1 MIKLFPDQDDLA
13 DAIRGSMAKF
23 NRTLAVAPTGFGK
36 TILFSYITSRARER
50 GKRIGIFAHR
60 AELTAQIS
68 EALRRF
74 RVPHGIIGPGGR
86 APDLRHTVFVIS
98 AQTYARRVAQMPEF
112 DLGIVDE
119 AHHATS
125 GSTWGQCI
133 ARSPNAKWLGVTATP
148 ERLDGRG
155 LRETFENMVMGPS
168 TADLISMGRLSRYR
182 LFAPGGMDTSGV
194 HTLGGDFNRGEL
206 ADAADKPAITGNA
219 IEHYRKY
226 LDGAPTVA
234 FCVGIAHA
242 AHVAESFRDAG
253 YTAASIDGK
262 MHPDDRARIVRD
274 FKSGA
279 ISVLTSSDLIS
290 EGFDLPGMM
299 GAILLRPT
307 KSLSL
312 YLQQVGRALRT
323 APGKDAA
330 VILDHAGNSDADR
343 HGLPCQDREWSL
355 DGRAGGKQKGEVSTY
370 RECGVCFA
378 RVPMTRSECPECKTS
393 FPIRVREIEEVAGQL
408 GEVDVDARREEAK
421 KQVSPERRAQQKT
434 RTRDGLIELFMQQ
447 KREKLGRDL
456 TDAEKQAQ
464 VRRAGHVLQARM
476 AKQPRQ
482 TGSDWL

>member
-1 MIKLFPDQDDLA
+1 MIQLYPDQESLA
-13 DAIRGSMAKF
+13 QAIRVSMADHNK
-23 NRTLAVAPTGFGK
+23 TLAVAPTGFGK

-86 APDLRHTVFVIS
+86 APDLRHSVFVIS
-98 AQTYARRVAQMPEF
+98 AQTYARRVGDMPEF

-125 GSTWGQCI
+125 GSTWGQCM

-155 LRETFENMVMGPS
+155 LKETFESMVMGPT
-168 TADLISMGRLSRYR
+168 TAELIAMGRLSRYR

-206 ADAADKPAITGNA
+206 AEAADKPGITGNA
-219 IEHYRKY
+219 IDHYRKY

-242 AHVAESFRDAG
+242 SHVAESFRDAG
-253 YTAASIDGK
+253 YSAASIDGK
-262 MHPDDRARIVRD
+262 MDPTDRARIVRD

-279 ISVLTSSDLIS
+279 VSVLTSSDLIS

-312 YLQQVGRALRT
+312 YLQQVGRALRA
-323 APGKDAA
+323 APGKEAA
-330 VILDHAGNSDADR
+330 VILDHAGNSDPDR

-355 DGRAGGKQKGEVSTY
+355 EGRAKGSEKAAVSAY
-370 RECGVCFA
+370 RECGVCFT
-378 RVPMTRSECPECKTS
+378 RVPMARSECPECKTV
-393 FPIRVREIEEVAGQL
+393 FPIHMRKIEEREGEL
-408 GEVDVDARREEAK
+408 GEVDVEARREEVK
-421 KQVSPERRAQQKT
+421 KQISPERREQGMTKT
-434 RTRDGLIELFMQQ
+434 LEGLADLFRRQMA
-447 KREKLGRDL
+447 EKLGRPL
-456 TDAEKQAQ
+456 TDEEAQKQF
-464 VRRAGHVLQARM
+464 RRAGHVMRARQAKAPAR
-476 AKQPRQ
+476 
-482 TGSDWL
+482 SDWL

>member
-1 MIKLFPDQDDLA
+1 MVNLFPDQDDLA
-13 DAIRGSMAKF
+13 DAIRHSMLKHQ
-23 NRTLAVAPTGFGK
+23 RTLAVAPTGFGK

-74 RVPHGIIGPGGR
+74 RVPHGIIGPGG
-86 APDLRHTVFVIS
+86 ATPDLRHTVFVIS
-98 AQTYARRVAQMPEF
+98 AQTYARRVASMPEF

-125 GSTWGQCI
+125 GSTWGQCM

-155 LRETFENMVMGPS
+155 LKETFENMVMGPT
-168 TADLISMGRLSRYR
+168 TAQMIEMGRLSRYR
-182 LFAPGGMDTSGV
+182 LFAPGGMDTSSV

-206 ADAADKPAITGNA
+206 AEAADKPAITGNA

-234 FCVGIAHA
+234 FCVGIKHA

-253 YTAASIDGK
+253 YSAASIDGK

-378 RVPMTRSECPECKTS
+378 RVPMTRAECPECKTV

-421 KQVSPERRAQQKT
+421 RAISPERRAQQKT

-456 TDAEKQAQ
+456 TGAEKQAQ

-476 AKQPRQ
+476 AKQRPTQ
-482 TGSDWL
+482 GSDWL